1 MKNII
6 TCLGTDVFAR
16 IKVGIGKKPKEY
28 DLADYV
34 LSRFGKEER
43 TLVEEAYGH
52 AVRAAEQIVKGEIQ
66 SAMNEYN
73 RKVKVMEE

>member
-1 MKNII
+1 M
-6 TCLGTDVFAR
+6 
-16 IKVGIGKKPKEY
+16 
-28 DLADYV
+28 

-52 AVRAAEQIVKGEIQ
+52 AVRAAEQIVKGEIR